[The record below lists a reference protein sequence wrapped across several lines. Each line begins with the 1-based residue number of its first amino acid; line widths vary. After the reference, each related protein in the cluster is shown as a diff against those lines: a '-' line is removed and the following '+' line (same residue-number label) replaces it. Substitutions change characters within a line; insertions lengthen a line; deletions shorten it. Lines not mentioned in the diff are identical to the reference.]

1 MDALHFRPLIITSKQ
16 NDNKEK
22 KEAEASHFP
31 EQLVEKQVDVK
42 IISVEREREERQ
54 VVFLFPVRRFV
65 RRWLAGQKRKRN
77 ESRAICKL
85 CVTTTL
91 HTPGVDGRRFSS
103 ILASLLRESSSDRQS
118 RQCLVPRQRRRSE
131 ATESLNNI

>member
-42 IISVEREREERQ
+42 IISVERERERSAKLSSCFRCGDSC
-54 VVFLFPVRRFV
+54 VAG
-65 RRWLAGQKRKRN
+65 WLDKN
-77 ESRAICKL
+77 ESGMRAEPFANFASRRRC
-85 CVTTTL
+85 TR
-91 HTPGVDGRRFSS
+91 PGWMGVAFPRSS
-103 ILASLLRESSSDRQS
+103 PRSFASLPAIASPASALFRGNDDG
-118 RQCLVPRQRRRSE
+118 QRPQRV
-131 ATESLNNI
+131 

>member
-42 IISVEREREERQ
+42 IISVERERGAPSCLLVSGAEIRAS
-54 VVFLFPVRRFV
+54 
-65 RRWLAGQKRKRN
+65 LAGWTKTKA
-77 ESRAICKL
+77 E
-85 CVTTTL
+85 
-91 HTPGVDGRRFSS
+91 
-103 ILASLLRESSSDRQS
+103 
-118 RQCLVPRQRRRSE
+118 
-131 ATESLNNI
+131 